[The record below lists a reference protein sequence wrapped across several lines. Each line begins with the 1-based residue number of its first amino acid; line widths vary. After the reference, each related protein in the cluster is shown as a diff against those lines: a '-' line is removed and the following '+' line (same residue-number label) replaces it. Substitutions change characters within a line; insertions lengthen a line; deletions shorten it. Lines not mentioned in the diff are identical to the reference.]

1 MRKAQAHRNK
11 APAWLAR
18 CKPVRFGIRRLK
30 NIFQTGKC
38 IFLTGCAEIFLE
50 IGVNIFKYNFS
61 SSSSIPKVKVKR
73 LYVKET
79 PQVEREQIWLYI
91 VVSFNKII
99 LDMFQ
104 K

>member
-18 CKPVRFGIRRLK
+18 CKPVMLK
-30 NIFQTGKC
+30 NIFQTRKC

-73 LYVKET
+73 LYLKET
-79 PQVEREQIWLYI
+79 PQVEHEQIWLYI